1 MLATNKTRKDGLTS
15 SARRPRN
22 EPKARLSVRGPMPS
36 SSAIECASSRR
47 ITHELIRRRG
57 RKEGREGREGRERA
71 TTRSGEPTDPLWRDR
86 QRQAALSEPRDI
98 NLYRHFLLAIVNS
111 GPFEASASE
120 RTSLWPIDRAEVR
133 ARWHGRRRLICG
145 ARNSIPNDTWSD
157 AERNRNENKEN
168 SAQDRI
174 SYTDTLHSR
183 AASNESARR
192 AL

>member
-1 MLATNKTRKDGLTS
+1 MPDRETSPKHDLA
-15 SARRPRN
+15 A
-22 EPKARLSVRGPMPS
+22 

-57 RKEGREGREGRERA
+57 RKEGREGREGRERRERA
-71 TTRSGEPTDPLWRDR
+71 TTGSGEPTDPLWRDR

-120 RTSLWPIDRAEVR
+120 RTSLCPIDRAGR

-174 SYTDTLHSR
+174 SYTDTLHSQ
-183 AASNESARR
+183 SGGLE
-192 AL
+192 